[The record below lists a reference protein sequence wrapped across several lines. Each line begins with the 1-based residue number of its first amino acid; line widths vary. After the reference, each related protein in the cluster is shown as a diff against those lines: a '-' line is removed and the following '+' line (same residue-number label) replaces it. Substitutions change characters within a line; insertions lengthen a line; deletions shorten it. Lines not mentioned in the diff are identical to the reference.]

1 MRLRQRIRIHLDTG
15 RTIDGVLMRRRRN
28 VLELADAS
36 VEIDGKLVPV
46 DECVLVPRAR
56 IEFAQRG
63 VVS

>member
-15 RTIDGVLMRRRRN
+15 RTIDGVLMRRRRD

-46 DECVLVPRAR
+46 DDRVLVPRAR

>member
-15 RTIDGVLMRRRRN
+15 RTIDGVLMRRRKD

-46 DECVLVPRAR
+46 DDRVLVPRAR